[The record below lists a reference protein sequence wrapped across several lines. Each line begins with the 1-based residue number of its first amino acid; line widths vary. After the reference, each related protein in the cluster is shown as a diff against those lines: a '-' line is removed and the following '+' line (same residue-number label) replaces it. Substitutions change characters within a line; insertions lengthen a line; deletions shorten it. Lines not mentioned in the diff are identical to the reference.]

1 MGGYDY
7 LYKRKAGGSTYCYGE
22 IVDGANFE
30 VVCEDESF
38 DGIAA
43 DVEVDI
49 DNKILN
55 TWSKVCQYLE
65 INYNDQIEEI
75 TIC

>member
-7 LYKRKAGGSTYCYGE
+7 LFKRKAGGSTYCYGE

-30 VVCEDESF
+30 VICDDESF

-43 DVEVDI
+43 DVEVAI
-49 DNKILN
+49 FSVFFLGVLVRGLSIKRL
-55 TWSKVCQYLE
+55 
-65 INYNDQIEEI
+65 
-75 TIC
+75 